1 MNKIYVTMALV
12 TILSLLTIALP
23 AQNHMTLA
31 MSIFG
36 DQDYDH
42 FGDKLA
48 SLDFN
53 GDGYDDL
60 AVLQSW
66 WVPDSIYVTIPYYE
80 SAGRDWG
87 RILFYYGGPGFDG
100 VADFTI
106 EASRQYQFHFS
117 KSYMFSLGDVN
128 GDGYDDLGILEHFPK
143 RLDIFFGGTNPS
155 SSPGYMID
163 LQDTSI
169 YQAQFYK
176 LGDINGDGYDDFW
189 LSTYPYSTYTGN
201 VSIILGG
208 TFQQIIFDST
218 SEADYSGFHAIGD
231 INHDGYDDIC
241 YTIFRQRP
249 TRFHSKTVYYGSP
262 DLNLQN
268 PVVIVPDYTEAAA
281 VVAKAVGDVNG
292 DGYDDF
298 IGLMTGYGQRLWLG
312 GGTIGQDWDVLLNP
326 PYGGSNSDHCTVSGD
341 FNGDGFSDIIG
352 ASFNLEC
359 AALWLGGSN
368 MNGTPDLFLYG
379 ISGGMQYGVSMASG
393 DFNADGFDDVFI
405 GEPSLSNDIFHGRI
419 RYYTGNGQLEDT
431 TVAVDDAINPP
442 SVSNWGFRVIPNPS
456 KQGTDLRIRFYGEGF
471 DRLLHAELRVYNLRG
486 QLEYTQQISKA
497 ALKSGDVAIDKLP
510 ISRGVYLVAIY
521 EDGQRIKTQ
530 KVTIK

>member
-1 MNKIYVTMALV
+1 MALV

-23 AQNHMTLA
+23 AQNHMNLA

-106 EASRQYQFHFS
+106 EASRQYQF
-117 KSYMFSLGDVN
+117 SYSNYFMYSLGDVN
-128 GDGYDDLGILEHFPK
+128 GDGYDDLGILERFPW
-143 RLDIFFGGTNPS
+143 RFDIFFGGANPS
-155 SSPGYMID
+155 PLPGYTMELGDPSID
-163 LQDTSI
+163 
-169 YQAQFYK
+169 QAQFYT

-189 LSTYPYSTYTGN
+189 LSTYPNAPSTGY

-208 TFQQIIFDST
+208 SFQQIIFDST
-218 SEADYSGFHAIGD
+218 IESGWSGLHAIGD
-231 INHDGYDDIC
+231 INADGYDDFC
-241 YTIFRQRP
+241 YTLFRQRP

-268 PVVIVPDYTEAAA
+268 PVIIVPDYPEAAA
-281 VVAKAVGDVNG
+281 VVAKAVGDVNN

-298 IGLMTGYGQRLWLG
+298 IGLMAGPGLRLWLG
-312 GGTIGQDWDVLLNP
+312 GSTIGPDHDVLLNP
-326 PYGGSNSDHCTVSGD
+326 TYCGSTFDHSTVCGD

-352 ASFNLEC
+352 ADYDYEE
-359 AALWLGGSN
+359 AVLWLGGSN
-368 MNGTPDLFLYG
+368 MNGTQDLYLYG
-379 ISGGMQYGVSMASG
+379 ISSGFQFGVSMASG
-393 DFNADGFDDVFI
+393 DFNADGYDDVVI
-405 GEPSLSNDIFHGRI
+405 GEPSLSNGIFHGRI
-419 RYYTGNGQLEDT
+419 RVYHGNAQLADT
-431 TVAVDDAINPP
+431 TVAVDDATNPP
-442 SVSNWGFRVIPNPS
+442 LMSNWGFRVIPNPS
-456 KQGTDLRIRFYGEGF
+456 KQGTELKIRFTGTGF
-471 DRLLHAELRVYNLRG
+471 DRLLKAELRVYNLRG
-486 QLEYTQQISKA
+486 QLEYQQQISSG
-497 ALKSGDVAIDKLP
+497 ALKSGEFAIDRINLD
-510 ISRGVYLVAIY
+510 RGVHLVAIY
-521 EDGQRIKTQ
+521 EDGQRLKTQ